1 MFVLIYTLVLHVVL
15 RKMIHVGFVEHNT
28 NDGLMQI
35 RCRIER
41 MPHNLDLC
49 TAPFDRQNH
58 AVHQVSGCLGVN
70 DWHERRQIDSPSG
83 VACHVRLDADVF
95 SNGTVAMQGICRSD

>member
-15 RKMIHVGFVEHNT
+15 RKMIYLGFVEHNT
-28 NDGLMQI
+28 DESLMQI

-49 TAPFDRQNH
+49 TAPF
-58 AVHQVSGCLGVN
+58 
-70 DWHERRQIDSPSG
+70 ERL
-83 VACHVRLDADVF
+83 RLQSALIF
-95 SNGTVAMQGICRSD
+95 QGSES